1 MFISNHEDKSM
12 NIQDRFL
19 AYVDAFE
26 ITYVDNDWSRLE
38 QYFTAQAIYDSGLG
52 EVAHGLPAVMA
63 KLERAVDD
71 FDRLM
76 DTRVVEFTPPTTVG
90 DTVSTYWTA
99 RYSKAG
105 VPDLQFGGTEYA
117 RFEGDC
123 IAHLRD
129 ELDPGTEEALGN
141 WLAQHG
147 ESITS

>member
-1 MFISNHEDKSM
+1 M

-19 AYVDAFE
+19 DYADAFE
-26 ITYVDNDWSRLE
+26 ITYDDNDWSRLE
-38 QYFTAQAIYDSGLG
+38 PYFTAGAIYDSGLG
-52 EVAHGLPAVMA
+52 ETAHGLAAVMT
-63 KLERAVDD
+63 KLEGAVDG

-76 DTRVVEFTPPTTVG
+76 DTRVVDFTPLIAEG
-90 DTVSTYWTA
+90 DTVRTHWTA

-117 RFEGDC
+117 RFEGDR

-147 ESITS
+147 ESLSA

>member
-1 MFISNHEDKSM
+1 M

-19 AYVDAFE
+19 EYAQAFE
-26 ITYVDNDWSRLE
+26 ITYEDNDWSRLE
-38 QYFTAQAIYDSGLG
+38 PYFCAGAIYDSGLG

-63 KLERAVDD
+63 KLEGAVDG

-76 DTRVVEFTPPTTVG
+76 DTRAVDFTTPVTEG
-90 DTVSTYWTA
+90 DTVRIHWTA

-105 VPDLQFGGTEYA
+105 VPDLQFGGTESA
-117 RFEGDC
+117 QFEGDL
-123 IAHLRD
+123 IAHLKD

-147 ESITS
+147 ESLST

>member
-1 MFISNHEDKSM
+1 MS
-12 NIQDRFL
+12 IQDRFL
-19 AYVDAFE
+19 DYADAFE
-26 ITYVDNDWSRLE
+26 ITFKDNDWSRLE
-38 QYFTAQAIYDSGLG
+38 PYFTAGAIYDSGLG
-52 EVAHGLPAVMA
+52 ETAHGLAAVMA
-63 KLERAVDD
+63 KLEGAVDD

-76 DTRVVEFTPPTTVG
+76 DTRVVDFTPPITEG
-90 DTVSTYWTA
+90 DTVHTHWTA

-117 RFEGDC
+117 QFEGDR

-147 ESITS
+147 ESLSA